1 MLSGEQGF
9 ELLAKAVDGLLS
21 AVDCSPLPRIL
32 WSTQYQQQPSSG
44 TESLPPEAEEH
55 VVRFPPQSLDLA
67 FDDSTFDHVKRVWE
81 KIMGDEA
88 GEFLVFQDREAYD
101 DDDG

>member
-9 ELLAKAVDGLLS
+9 ELLAKAIDALLS
-21 AVDCSPLPRIL
+21 TVDSAPSPRIL

-44 TESLPPEAEEH
+44 SGDFPPGTEEH
-55 VVRFPPQSLDLA
+55 VVRLPPQSLDLA

-88 GEFLVFQDREAYD
+88 GEFLVFKDREAYD